1 VVVVK
6 PVSFALRTYQVG
18 FGDCFLLS
26 VTYDTGDAR
35 HCLIDFGTTRQ
46 NQGYAGRTKEQIA
59 ADIATVTGGKLNVV
73 VATHRHKDHISG
85 FSGKSGETIRSLDPQ
100 LVVQPWTEQPDLA
113 TDATAPAA
121 APATGNQNLVRALS
135 SMQSFALSAQSQ
147 WMQLV
152 GMDAAAAETD
162 PERIDV
168 RALDERLADVESR
181 PSKLLGV
188 DMRQAVSTA
197 VLRELLHVGV
207 TNIANKAA
215 VESLIA
221 MADTAEAGGHYGKY
235 GDRLDLAGIMPG
247 VKVRV
252 LGPPTV
258 DQWPSI
264 GSQRHKDEDEFWH
277 LRQRFWQAHALS
289 QQLAQHDA
297 LFPDAA
303 TTSDVPF
310 SARWA
315 VPRAQQVRVEQLL
328 GVVRALDSALNNT
341 SLILMFEIGGKK
353 LLFPGDAQIENWQYV
368 LAKAAKDTNEGRELR
383 ELLSQV
389 DLYKVGHHGSLNA
402 TPKTLWGMFAKR
414 SVSKSDPDRM
424 HSVVSTM
431 GGVHGRTSQ
440 HTEVPRQT
448 LMRALKAQTNL
459 HSTQFQRKK
468 ADYAHVT
475 EMPV

>member
-1 VVVVK
+1 MK

-26 VTYDTGDAR
+26 VTYDTGDRR

-46 NQGYAGRTKEQIA
+46 NQGYSGRTKEQIA
-59 ADIATVTGGKLNVV
+59 ADIASFTGGKLNIV

-85 FSGKSGETIRSLDPQ
+85 FSGKSGETIRSLAPQ

-113 TDATAPAA
+113 IDATAPGGAG
-121 APATGNQNLVRALS
+121 ATGNQNLVRALS
-135 SMQSFALSAQSQ
+135 SMQSFALNAQSQ
-147 WMQLV
+147 WMALV
-152 GMDAAAAETD
+152 GMEAAAAEKD
-162 PERIDV
+162 PEQIDV
-168 RALDERLADVESR
+168 AALDQRLADIESR
-181 PSKLLGV
+181 PNRLLGV
-188 DMRQAVSTA
+188 NMRQAVSTA

-207 TNIANKAA
+207 TNITNRAA

-221 MADTAEAGGHYGKY
+221 TAGDAEAGGHYGKY
-235 GDRLDLAGIMPG
+235 GDTLDLKGIMPG
-247 VKVRV
+247 VKVWV

-264 GSQRHKDEDEFWH
+264 GSQRYKDKDEFWH
-277 LRQRFWQAHALS
+277 LRQQFWQAHALS
-289 QQLAQHDA
+289 QQLASQGD

-303 TTSDVPF
+303 TIVDVPF

-341 SLILMFEIGGKK
+341 SLILLFEIGGKK

-402 TPKTLWGMFAKR
+402 TPKTLWGMFEKR
-414 SVSKSDPDRM
+414 STSKSDPDRM
-424 HSVVSTM
+424 HSVVSTL
-431 GGVHGRTSQ
+431 GGVHGRSSQ
-440 HTEVPRQT
+440 NTEVPRQT
-448 LMRALKAQTNL
+448 LMRALRAQTNH
-459 HSTQFQRKK
+459 HSTQYQRKK
-468 ADYAHVT
+468 ADYVHVT